1 MKCDRIASTLS
12 NFCRHW
18 SAIAGTLLLAVVVV
32 SSLAACGG
40 ASPAPTDVPTTP
52 TSSDLGDA
60 STSEPGSQKT
70 AQPEPAVP
78 TVAGFVQ
85 ECESVTESLA
95 MGSQGGSLAF
105 DGTQGDITWG
115 DLANIYDDAVGT
127 YGRLNPPPELQT
139 YHNAWLQT
147 AEAIRSHARARP
159 QAASFLAEFL
169 PFILEE
175 IFPASL
181 EIGLDTTIPDEE
193 KERMLEELGREKLGG
208 FFGPDFVA
216 TAQAE
221 VQARD
226 ALSGE
231 VLAIL
236 ANSDCYFGI
245 TPLPDEGGLVEIE
258 G

>member
-1 MKCDRIASTLS
+1 M
-12 NFCRHW
+12 N
-18 SAIAGTLLLAVVVV
+18 
-32 SSLAACGG
+32 
-40 ASPAPTDVPTTP
+40 
-52 TSSDLGDA
+52 
-60 STSEPGSQKT
+60 
-70 AQPEPAVP
+70 
-78 TVAGFVQ
+78 
-85 ECESVTESLA
+85 ESLVI
-95 MGSQGGSLAF
+95 GFQGGSMAF

-115 DLANIYDDAVGT
+115 ALADIYDDAVGA
-127 YGRLNPPPELQT
+127 YSQLNPPPELQT

-175 IFPASL
+175 IFPVSL
-181 EIGLDTTIPDEE
+181 EIGLDTTIPDEQ

-221 VQARD
+221 GQART
-226 ALSGE
+226 ALSGD

-245 TPLPDEGGLVEIE
+245 TPLLDGGGLGEIE

>member
-1 MKCDRIASTLS
+1 M
-12 NFCRHW
+12 
-18 SAIAGTLLLAVVVV
+18 
-32 SSLAACGG
+32 
-40 ASPAPTDVPTTP
+40 PTTP
-52 TSSDLGDA
+52 ASPDLEDV
-60 STSEPGSQKT
+60 STSEPGSQK
-70 AQPEPAVP
+70 AAEPEP

-85 ECESVTESLA
+85 ECQSATESLA
-95 MGSQGGSLAF
+95 MGSLGGSLAF

-115 DLANIYDDAVGT
+115 ALADIYDDAVGA
-127 YGRLNPPPELQT
+127 YSRLNPPPELQA
-139 YHNAWLQT
+139 YHRAWLQT
-147 AEAIRSHARARP
+147 AEAIRNHARARP

-181 EIGLDTTIPDEE
+181 EIGLDTSIPDEE

-216 TAQAE
+216 AAQAE
-221 VQARD
+221 GPARH
-226 ALSGE
+226 ALSGD

-245 TPLPDEGGLVEIE
+245 TPLSDEGGLVEIE